1 MSDPIISYSAKL
13 SKLETYK
20 DIDEI
25 FGGTCTISEP
35 IQIDL
40 RIWNNRYG
48 TVAVDNLEDFV
59 LNFYFDKYEDG
70 SLLKYI
76 TIERVGIEELS
87 VDINGQIATASF
99 LNTVSI
105 KGTPNDGSDSNT
117 DNYINLRIT
126 FNVTDSDVTFKN
138 NDFKSL
144 YIDIIKQ

>member
-1 MSDPIISYSAKL
+1 M
-13 SKLETYK
+13 
-20 DIDEI
+20 
-25 FGGTCTISEP
+25 
-35 IQIDL
+35 
-40 RIWNNRYG
+40 
-48 TVAVDNLEDFV
+48 